1 MTGQLIVANVR
12 DFKLLRGVGAKLFTT
27 YLFLL
32 KYKQSA
38 LRNWFV
44 HSESY
49 LHSHVPHWRR
59 KTESR
64 CFEVDTMMGLL
75 GFWNDHLII
84 ILFEFSCTCLKVNDD
99 RFEMLCNG
107 NSIWLYYMHPLSWL
121 FSNTRRKIFV
131 SLYII
136 WVLHKLSFNCK
147 SQNQTTT
154 TLLLISTLP
163 TSWISK
169 FLIPIPLVQQ
179 ASFKSIFRRHLFDLQ
194 PFIAD

>member
-64 CFEVDTMMGLL
+64 CFEVGTMMGLL

-131 SLYII
+131 SLYIF
-136 WVLHKLSFNCK
+136 WVLHKLSFNYK
-147 SQNQTTT
+147 SQN
-154 TLLLISTLP
+154 
-163 TSWISK
+163 
-169 FLIPIPLVQQ
+169 
-179 ASFKSIFRRHLFDLQ
+179 
-194 PFIAD
+194 